1 MTRQETG
8 IIMDILT
15 TAYPAFYNGRNA
27 PDMRMTVNLWAEMFA
42 EDDVKIVAAAV
53 KALIATDD
61 KGFPPHIGAVKG
73 RIRQISNP
81 DEMTEQEAWA
91 LISKALRDGYYNAEA
106 EFAKLPPLVQDVVHD
121 PRQLR
126 EWSMMDEST
135 VQSVVASN
143 VQRSFRAK
151 AQSRRDFEALPK
163 DVQVLA
169 RTFAAALPQMPEEPK
184 PAALPPRVRTV
195 EDIKAD
201 MEKTR
206 EILMQQAGTKKKPAT
221 YTPPTPVDW
230 ERQRQDAL
238 RRFREVAQ

>member
-15 TAYPAFYNGRNA
+15 TAYPTFYNGRNA

-169 RTFAAALPQMPEEPK
+169 KTFAAALPQMPEEPK

-201 MEKTR
+201 MEKTKA
-206 EILMQQAGTKKKPAT
+206 ILMQQAGTKKKSAD